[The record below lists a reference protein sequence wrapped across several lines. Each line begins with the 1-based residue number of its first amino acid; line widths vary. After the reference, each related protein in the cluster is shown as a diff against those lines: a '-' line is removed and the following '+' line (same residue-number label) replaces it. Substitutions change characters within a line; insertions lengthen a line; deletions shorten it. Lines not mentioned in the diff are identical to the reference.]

1 MFEEHQSDDVT
12 TAIGVV
18 ADVTLRKLKGYADD
32 KLWVLI
38 ALAAIDRT
46 KNKSLAAQYESGKIN
61 TVSMGAMIQYWTCAY
76 CGAPDGK
83 CDHIDPDPKRVTFYE
98 LNGKLVFKNVW
109 EISPYELSVVRDPA
123 YGVAIGSDKKL
134 VYT

>member
-1 MFEEHQSDDVT
+1 
-12 TAIGVV
+12 
-18 ADVTLRKLKGYADD
+18 
-32 KLWVLI
+32 
-38 ALAAIDRT
+38 
-46 KNKSLAAQYESGKIN
+46 
-61 TVSMGAMIQYWTCAY
+61 
-76 CGAPDGK
+76 
-83 CDHIDPDPKRVTFYE
+83 VTFYE